1 MGLPYAFEWKDCITT
16 MSALLKKKSLVDI
29 SAELLE
35 VVNGP
40 AIEQWVVS
48 FHSWQTTMA
57 FVCFVA
63 IMQILS
69 GNHTYYSLK
78 PLQHDDNENPF
89 HKHKKQM

>member
-40 AIEQWVVS
+40 AIEQ
-48 FHSWQTTMA
+48 
-57 FVCFVA
+57 
-63 IMQILS
+63 
-69 GNHTYYSLK
+69 
-78 PLQHDDNENPF
+78 
-89 HKHKKQM
+89 